1 VVQAT
6 TTASDVIRTAYI
18 YHPTTGTPVSSWAT
32 GFPIAG
38 YTHIKF
44 VIQTAPSVTVTF
56 QVSTPVLGTDTA
68 IYGFFVNDKNARLTG
83 YPSSTNTTLS
93 ATAVIFYSRTFTVG
107 NYS

>member
-1 VVQAT
+1 MVQAT
-6 TTASDVIRTAYI
+6 TTSSDPLRTVRI

-38 YTHIKF
+38 YTHLQF
-44 VIQTAPSVTVTF
+44 VISAALNTTVTF

-68 IYGFFVNDKNARLTG
+68 IYGFFVNGQNARLTG
-83 YPSSTNTTLS
+83 YPSTTVLILS
-93 ATAVIFYSRTFTVG
+93 ATEYMFYSRTFTVG